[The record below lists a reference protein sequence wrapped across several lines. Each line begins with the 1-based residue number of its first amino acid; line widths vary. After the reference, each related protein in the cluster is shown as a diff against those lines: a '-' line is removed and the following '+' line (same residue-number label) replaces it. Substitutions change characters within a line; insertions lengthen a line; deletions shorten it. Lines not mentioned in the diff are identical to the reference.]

1 MVNTAKGT
9 MDFAKSEI
17 SINSAR
23 SAQNITKLKLGL
35 VWQRARRLLVMMV
48 MILIMMMAK
57 SDDDEDDDKYEP
69 ILMMSNDSLAAGD
82 DHTGFPA
89 KCSLSQVFSEQ
100 VGQ

>member
-1 MVNTAKGT
+1 
-9 MDFAKSEI
+9 
-17 SINSAR
+17 
-23 SAQNITKLKLGL
+23 
-35 VWQRARRLLVMMV
+35 
-48 MILIMMMAK
+48 MAK

-89 KCSLSQVFSEQ
+89 KSSLFQVFSEQ